1 MLHLNKDI
9 NVVRQ
14 FLEEADIREI
24 LSKQI
29 VGNIVNGQ
37 EILPTKMFVMIAPK
51 EKNSE
56 EMELVTLIAQSST
69 LLINKTY
76 SDGSCEKEELRT
88 YYTESMVEQ
97 ILNIVEQRGGILSLC

>member
-1 MLHLNKDI
+1 MAAPSGKPYGAVGKTGLYL
-9 NVVRQ
+9 
-14 FLEEADIREI
+14 
-24 LSKQI
+24 LSDLSSGVTGEVI
-29 VGNIVNGQ
+29 HVDCGCHMVY
-37 EILPTKMFVMIAPK
+37 A
-51 EKNSE
+51 SAE

>member
-9 NVVRQ
+9 NIVTQ
-14 FLEEADIREI
+14 FLDEADIREI

-29 VGNIVNGQ
+29 VGDIVNGQ
-37 EILPTKMFVMIAPK
+37 EILPVKMFTMIAPK

-56 EMELVTLIAQSST
+56 ELELVTLMAQSST
-69 LLINKTY
+69 ILINKTY
-76 SDGSCEKEELRT
+76 SDGSYKKEELRT

>member
-37 EILPTKMFVMIAPK
+37 EILPTKMFIMIAPK

-56 EMELVTLIAQSST
+56 EYEMTSFIAQAST

-76 SDGSCEKEELRT
+76 SDGSCEKEEVRT
-88 YYTESMVEQ
+88 YYTESMVEK
-97 ILNIVEQRGGILSLC
+97 ILNISTERGGILSLC